1 MLAIKIN
8 IVLEININSSFS
20 PDKRKGNGDLK
31 IFFRIL
37 SIKLFVL
44 KLADQLATLQLKE
57 ALKEKE
63 RKHLPGS
70 REQQKKKKKE
80 KKEKLKQ
87 NGGQIN
93 KGGNFVRS

>member
-31 IFFRIL
+31 NFFRIL

-44 KLADQLATLQLKE
+44 KLADQLATLQFKE

-70 REQQKKKKKE
+70 REQQKKKE